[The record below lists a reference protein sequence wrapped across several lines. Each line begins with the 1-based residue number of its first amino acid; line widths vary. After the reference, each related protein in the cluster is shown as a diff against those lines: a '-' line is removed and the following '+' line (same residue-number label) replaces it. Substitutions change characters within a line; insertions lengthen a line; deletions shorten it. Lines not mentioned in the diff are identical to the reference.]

1 MFETHAAPTGFARRM
16 PFSTAFSVGAH
27 GLLVA
32 MVVVLGAVKAR
43 QAADKEV
50 NVNFIGPGKG
60 AKPPPPPPPPAA
72 KKRTSVK
79 RVKIETPKRV
89 IEIPKTVVLA
99 RLDPPKIVEEPPKEE
114 PEEAD
119 DGDDAGEVGGVE
131 GGVKGGV
138 AGGTI
143 GGTVGG
149 VIGGTLGG
157 TGGGGTALPPARP
170 KAKNVPEFVVKKSV
184 IRQPMPRLSEMF
196 KAANRGKTGIGGL
209 YKVCVDLDG
218 KVYEV
223 IPVKG
228 VPGADDSIIDGI
240 KDYWLF
246 QPQTTPICFLYNM
259 QITVQ

>member
-32 MVVVLGAVKAR
+32 MFVVLGAVKAR

-50 NVNFIGPGKG
+50 NVNFVGPGKG
-60 AKPPPPPPPPAA
+60 AKPPPPPPPAA

-79 RVKIETPKRV
+79 RVKLETPKRV

-99 RLDPPKIVEEPPKEE
+99 KLEPPKVIEEPPKEE

-119 DGDDAGEVGGVE
+119 DGDDEGVEGGVE

-138 AGGTI
+138 AGGVV

-157 TGGGGTALPPARP
+157 TGGGGTAPPPRP
-170 KAKNVPEFVVKKSV
+170 KARNVPEFVVKKSV

-196 KAANRGKTGIGGL
+196 KASNRGKTGIGGL

-223 IPVKG
+223 IVVKG